1 MIDKYWKSRAFDY
14 LLKNDFSIAEEYEE
28 YLAEK
33 NKNDKKKNGQ
43 YYTPQDVSV
52 WMAEKFCDIWKVVN

>member
-1 MIDKYWKSRAFDY
+1 MIDKYWKNRAFDY

-33 NKNDKKKNGQ
+33 NKNDKKKKRTILYSTRRVCLDG
-43 YYTPQDVSV
+43 
-52 WMAEKFCDIWKVVN
+52 